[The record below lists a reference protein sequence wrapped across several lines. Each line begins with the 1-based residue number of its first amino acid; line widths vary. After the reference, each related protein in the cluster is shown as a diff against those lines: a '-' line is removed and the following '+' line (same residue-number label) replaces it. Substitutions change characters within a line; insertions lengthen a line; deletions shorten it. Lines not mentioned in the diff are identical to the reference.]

1 MLKLIADKAAK
12 KYEFTYLLPEFYTSA
27 EVAKAIAEVEEL
39 VKKFK
44 GKVVSTEDWGKKTLA
59 YKIRKGSKSHAEA
72 LFTHLVIE
80 MEAKNAQ
87 KFERDVYL
95 NERILRH
102 LMVVEEKP
110 STALEEKTFEKEK
123 APEREKSF
131 DKEKSSQE

>member
-27 EVAKAIAEVEEL
+27 EVAKVATEVEEL
-39 VKKFK
+39 VKKAK
-44 GKVVSTEDWGKKTLA
+44 GKIVSTQDWGKKPLA
-59 YKIRKGSKSHAEA
+59 YKIHKGSKAHAEA

-95 NERILRH
+95 SEKILRH
-102 LMVVEEKP
+102 LLVVEEKA
-110 STALEEKTFEKEK
+110 STPLV
-123 APEREKSF
+123 EKSF
-131 DKEKSSQE
+131 DKEKAPEKEKETQE